1 MKICKK
7 CDLPKEL
14 VEFRVDRGYVRGE
27 CRECEKKVTKAAYDA
42 NPEKHCAAA
51 RKWCKENPEHH
62 AKIKREWRKNNLDKH
77 NDIVRRSLYKLEPE
91 AFKQMLQDQ
100 ENKCAI
106 CRLPFNKTNR
116 VNTPH
121 VDHAHD
127 ETKRVRGLLCGNC
140 NSGIGKLGDDF
151 STVIKAASYLRNFL
165 S

>member
-7 CDLPKEL
+7 CGLPKEL
-14 VEFRVDRGYVRGE
+14 AEFRVDRGYVRGE
-27 CRECEKKVTKAAYDA
+27 CRACERKARKKYYDLNSEKACASARKWSKDNPEHRNA
-42 NPEKHCAAA
+42 IKRNWNHRNPEKVAAYH
-51 RKWCKENPEHH
+51 RKTSYGIPAELFKEM
-62 AKIKREWRKNNLDKH
+62 LDKQ
-77 NDIVRRSLYKLEPE
+77 NNS
-91 AFKQMLQDQ
+91 
-100 ENKCAI
+100 CAI
-106 CRLPFNKTNR
+106 CRLAFEKTNR

-127 ETKRVRGLLCGNC
+127 GTKQIRGLLCGNC